1 MRRPH
6 CKRAWLT
13 VCAGLVIGCGA
24 LVIGCAGLAAPALAG
39 TATGQFPVRITLA
52 NPLYAN
58 APAGAAA
65 GAAAT
70 GAFCVNQA
78 LSQATQATVTVVCS
92 TNQFVSIQPVP
103 GASFLGTDAGAYR
116 FLLRPDVYAQP
127 ADLTWQAGMGTITT
141 LQIVRK
147 KRSQWEI
154 TEIQISY

>member
-1 MRRPH
+1 MRPRRPH
-6 CKRAWLT
+6 RTPARL
-13 VCAGLVIGCGA
+13 VACAGL
-24 LVIGCAGLAAPALAG
+24 LIGCAGPAQAG
-39 TATGQFPVRITLA
+39 TASAQFPVRITLT

-65 GAAAT
+65 GAAVA
-70 GAFCVNQA
+70 GSFCVNQA
-78 LSQATQATVTVVCS
+78 LSQATQATVTVTCS

-103 GASFLGTDAGAYR
+103 GTSFLGTDGGAYR
-116 FLLRPDVYAQP
+116 FLLPPNVYAQP
-127 ADLTWQAGMGTITT
+127 ADLTWQAGTGTITT